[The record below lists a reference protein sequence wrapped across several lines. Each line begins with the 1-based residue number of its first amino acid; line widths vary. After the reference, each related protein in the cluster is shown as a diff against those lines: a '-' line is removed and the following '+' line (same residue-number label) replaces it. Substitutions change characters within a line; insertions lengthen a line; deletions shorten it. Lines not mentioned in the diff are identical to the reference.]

1 MRDIFTE
8 ATPFE
13 IEDNGIKYYKG
24 FKNKE
29 KYIPPPEDLLN

>member
-13 IEDNGIKYYKG
+13 IENENIKYYRG
-24 FKNKE
+24 FKDRSKYV
-29 KYIPPPEDLLN
+29 YIPPPSS